1 MTSTQSDKDFEAFV
15 QFHKG
20 QLEAS
25 GLPQQLHRALWQNL
39 KFEDFDISTHVKII
53 LDQDEERVHMMAT
66 KDLKKHQSVFLIDHA
81 WSFNF

>member
-1 MTSTQSDKDFEAFV
+1 MTSTQSDKDFEAFL

-25 GLPQQLHRALWQNL
+25 GLPQQLHRALWQKL

-53 LDQDEERVHMMAT
+53 LD
-66 KDLKKHQSVFLIDHA
+66 
-81 WSFNF
+81 

>member
-1 MTSTQSDKDFEAFV
+1 MSSPSDKDFESFV
-15 QFHKG
+15 QFHKS

-25 GLPQQLHRALWQNL
+25 GLPSALHRTLWAKL

-53 LDQDEERVHMMAT
+53 LDEGEERVHMMAT
-66 KDLKKHQSVFLIDHA
+66 KDLKAHQSVFLIDHA